1 MINSAKKNINIFVLI
16 ILIAIS
22 FFPLFWMISTSFKT
36 TEDIFSRPPHLIP
49 PEFSLKNY
57 AKIFSPYF
65 LNFFK
70 NSIIVTCGAVLLS
83 LSVATLAG
91 YSFSRFRYHGILIFQ
106 IFILMAQMFP
116 LILLLISI
124 YIFFSKL
131 HLLDTRLSLVLAH
144 CSFSLPF
151 SIWMLKGFF
160 DSVPIELEEA
170 AKIDGCPRMK
180 ILFRIILPLVKPG
193 LVATSIYIFLLS
205 WDDYVFA
212 LQLISSTGKRTVP
225 VGLVL
230 SFLGEFQYAWGE
242 LMAGSLAVSIPVIC
256 LFIYIQKH
264 LVHGLTAGAVK
275 G

>member
-1 MINSAKKNINIFVLI
+1 MINSAKRSLHIIVLI
-16 ILIAIS
+16 FLVLVS

-36 TEDIFSRPPHLIP
+36 TEHIFSRPPKLIP
-49 PEFSLKNY
+49 PEFSLSNY
-57 AKIFSPYF
+57 SEIVSPYF

-70 NSIIVTCGAVLLS
+70 NSIIVTSGAVLLS
-83 LSVATLAG
+83 LCVATLAG
-91 YSFSRFRYHGILIFQ
+91 YSFSRFRYRGMVVFQ

-131 HLLDTRLSLVLAH
+131 YLLDTRLSLVLAH
-144 CSFSLPF
+144 CTFSLPF

-160 DSVPIELEEA
+160 DSVPRELEEA

-180 ILFRIILPLVKPG
+180 ILWRIILPLVKPG

-212 LQLISSTGKRTVP
+212 LQLISSTDKRTVP

-242 LMAGSLAVSIPVIC
+242 LMAGSIAVSLPVVC

-264 LVHGLTAGAVK
+264 LVQGLTAGAVK